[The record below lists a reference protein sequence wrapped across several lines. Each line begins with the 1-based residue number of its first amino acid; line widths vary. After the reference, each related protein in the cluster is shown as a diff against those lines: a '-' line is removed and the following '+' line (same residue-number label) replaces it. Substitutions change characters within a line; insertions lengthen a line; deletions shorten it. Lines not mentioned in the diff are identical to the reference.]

1 MHVHALNVAV
11 DFPSTVRLLV
21 LALLWGSSFTF
32 IKMSLEGLSPA
43 QVVLFRL
50 ALGAL
55 LLLGFAAVRGVR
67 LPAHGRTWLLIAV
80 AAALG
85 NVIPFLLLSYGEQTA
100 TAGVAGALVGATP
113 LLTLGLAAAFIPAE
127 RLGRGVVLGLV
138 VGFLGVLLVVA
149 PWRDFDTSVV
159 GSLAC
164 LGAAVSYAAGFVF
177 VRKHL
182 SPLQIPALSLA
193 AAQTLAATALQG
205 PLTPLLG
212 WEQPDL
218 TTRVVG
224 AMLALGLLG
233 TGSAYILYFRL
244 IADVGASRAS
254 SVNYVVPVVA
264 VALGVAALG
273 EPVTWHLVAGGA
285 MVLVAMAMARRQPAS
300 APSPRP
306 AGAGVL
312 R

>member
-1 MHVHALNVAV
+1 MDAT
-11 DFPSTVRLLV
+11 STARLLT

-32 IKMSLEGLSPA
+32 IKMSLEGLAPA

-55 LLLGFAAVRGVR
+55 MLLSVAALRGVR
-67 LPAHGRTWLLIAV
+67 LPAGRRTWGLIAV
-80 AAALG
+80 AATLG
-85 NVIPFLLLSYGEQTA
+85 NVAPFLLLSYGEQTA

-113 LLTLGLAAAFIPAE
+113 LLTLGIAATVIPAE
-127 RLGRGVVLGLV
+127 RLARDAVLGLV

-177 VRKHL
+177 VRKYL
-182 SPLQIPALSLA
+182 SSLQIPALSLA
-193 AAQTLAATALQG
+193 AAQTLAATVLQG

-212 WEQPDL
+212 WETPDF
-218 TTRVVG
+218 TARVIV
-224 AMLALGLLG
+224 AVLALGLLG
-233 TGSAYILYFRL
+233 TGLAYILYFRL
-244 IADVGASRAS
+244 IADLGAARAS
-254 SVNYVVPVVA
+254 SVNYVVPIVA
-264 VALGVAALG
+264 VVLGVLVLG
-273 EPVTWHLVAGGA
+273 EPVTWHLMVGGGL
-285 MVLVAMAMARRQPAS
+285 VLVSMAYARRQPKPAS
-300 APSPRP
+300 DPRV
-306 AGAGVL
+306 AAEVL